1 MSAEQGQSTTFNPA
15 DLAGK
20 LLDSLGPTVV
30 SGVLQQLN
38 ASGFGAQVNSWL
50 GNGPNQPLTVEQI
63 HSALGNQKVQEIARS
78 LGIPADKLAELLAKN
93 LPQAVDKAS
102 PNGEL
107 QPQGQPTAPQ
117 GQVKA

>member
-1 MSAEQGQSTTFNPA
+1 M
-15 DLAGK
+15 
-20 LLDSLGPTVV
+20 
-30 SGVLQQLN
+30 LQQFN

-63 HSALGNQKVQEIARS
+63 HTALGNERVQEIARS
-78 LGIPADKLAELLAKN
+78 LGIPADKLADVLAKD

-102 PNGEL
+102 PSGEL

-117 GQVKA
+117 VEPKA